1 MTGFEY
7 CAATGMLYEGQVE
20 NGLKCIRSIR
30 ERYEGAK
37 RNPFNEPECGWHY
50 SRSMA
55 SWSAILALSDFQY
68 SGVSRTMNFTSS
80 PGVYFWS
87 NGYSYGTCEVSE
99 TSVRLKVIKGSLNLK
114 TLTLTGRKKAV
125 AEGVVLSEGESGSF
139 RI

>member
-1 MTGFEY
+1 
-7 CAATGMLYEGQVE
+7 
-20 NGLKCIRSIR
+20 
-30 ERYEGAK
+30 
-37 RNPFNEPECGWHY
+37 
-50 SRSMA
+50 
-55 SWSAILALSDFQY
+55 
-68 SGVSRTMNFTSS
+68 MNFTSS

-87 NGYSYGTCEVSE
+87 NGYSYGTCEVSD